1 VRSLR
6 LQVEIVGER
15 VYIQQEIIPARVW
28 FETRG
33 REIEVA
39 IGGLARQFR
48 REGTSLVKQERGP
61 WEHDRQCQGCCMVCV
76 ILILPH
82 TLPLLCPAIWHSQP
96 SRQICFH

>member
-1 VRSLR
+1 MRSLR

-48 REGTSLVKQERGP
+48 REG
-61 WEHDRQCQGCCMVCV
+61 
-76 ILILPH
+76 PH
-82 TLPLLCPAIWHSQP
+82 
-96 SRQICFH
+96 